1 MAVNSTFAIF
11 AFMKKTSIIAIAICG
26 LLVASCHG
34 TGKRESPKGNS
45 STSGTCIMACDA
57 SFENVMQ
64 QEIEVF
70 EYAYPHAS
78 ILSYYT
84 DEKACVDSLL
94 FGKAR
99 IAVVGHELTKE
110 QIDFL
115 RDKKHFAKTKKIA
128 VDAIAVIVNPEN
140 PVENLSVNDLK
151 EILTGKVTEWNDVYP
166 SKLGKIQVIFDHSGS
181 SVVKYMT
188 DSILGG
194 EAYAQN
200 VYSADSMKGVFDA
213 VRDRKNAI
221 GLVGVSWISADLKKA
236 DMTAEE
242 RLKTLEVDDT
252 TATTFTDDVKVLG
265 INRNNSTIAY
275 KPYQA
280 YIFDGSYPL
289 YRSIYMINT
298 GGAGTLANGF
308 FAFVTSFRG
317 QKLMMSTGV
326 LPATVHHRMVSVD

>member
-1 MAVNSTFAIF
+1 
-11 AFMKKTSIIAIAICG
+11 MKKTPLIALLAFGALIAGGCK
-26 LLVASCHG
+26 G
-34 TGKRESPKGNS
+34 TGKREVPKGDT
-45 STSGTCIMACDA
+45 STSGTVIMACDA
-57 SFENVMQ
+57 SFEHVMQ

-70 EYAYPHAS
+70 EYIYPNAS
-78 ILSYYT
+78 VLPYYT

-94 FGKAR
+94 FGSAR
-99 IAVVGHELTKE
+99 LAVVSHELTRE

-115 RDKKHFAKTKKIA
+115 KDKKHFAKTKKIA
-128 VDAIAVIVNPEN
+128 VDAVAVIVNPEN
-140 PVENLSVNDLK
+140 PVENLSMKDLS
-151 EILTGKVTEWNDVYP
+151 EILTGKISEWNDIYP
-166 SKLGKIQVIFDHSGS
+166 SKLGKIQVIFDHDGS
-181 SVVKYMT
+181 SVVKFMA
-188 DSILGG
+188 DSLLDGG
-194 EAYAQN
+194 KYAEN
-200 VYSADSMKGVFDA
+200 VYSANSMKGVFEA
-213 VRDRKNAI
+213 VKNRKNAI

-242 RLKTLEVDDT
+242 RVKTLEVDDT
-252 TATTFTDDVKVLG
+252 TATSFVDEVKVLG

-289 YRSIYMINT
+289 YRSVYMINT
-298 GGAGTLANGF
+298 GASGSLANGF

>member
-1 MAVNSTFAIF
+1 
-11 AFMKKTSIIAIAICG
+11 
-26 LLVASCHG
+26 
-34 TGKRESPKGNS
+34 
-45 STSGTCIMACDA
+45 MACDA

-70 EYAYPHAS
+70 EYVYPNAS
-78 ILSYYT
+78 VLPYYT

-94 FGKAR
+94 FGTAR
-99 IAVVGHELTKE
+99 LAVVSHELTRE
-110 QIDFL
+110 QVEFL

-128 VDAIAVIVNPEN
+128 VDAVAVIVNPEN
-140 PVENLSVNDLK
+140 PVENLSMKDLG
-151 EILTGKVTEWNDVYP
+151 EILTGHITEWNDIYP
-166 SKLGKIQVIFDHSGS
+166 SKLGKIQVVFDHNGS
-181 SVVKYMT
+181 SVVKYMA
-188 DSILGG
+188 DSLLNGAG
-194 EAYAQN
+194 YASN
-200 VYSADSMKGVFDA
+200 VFSANSMKGVFDA
-213 VRDRKNAI
+213 VKSRKNAI
-221 GLVGVSWISADLKKA
+221 GLVGVSWISSDLKKA
-236 DMTAEE
+236 DLSAEE
-242 RLKTLEVDDT
+242 RIKTLEVDDT
-252 TATTFTDDVKVLG
+252 TATTFTDEVKVLG

-298 GGAGTLANGF
+298 GATGSLANGF